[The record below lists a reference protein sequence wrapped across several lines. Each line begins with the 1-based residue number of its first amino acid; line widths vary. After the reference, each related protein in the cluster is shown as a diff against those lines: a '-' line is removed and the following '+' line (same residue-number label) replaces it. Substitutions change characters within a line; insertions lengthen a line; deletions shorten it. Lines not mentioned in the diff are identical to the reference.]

1 MTLSVTNQAYI
12 FLISIAGGLA
22 AGLLFDFFRVLRR
35 VIKTSNIITN
45 IQDIIFWV
53 LVTTM
58 IFAIIFFNNDGEL
71 RWYEFLG
78 TFIGVLLYSLVI
90 SDYFIKTTLA
100 VVQFLMK
107 ISGIIFK
114 PAFAII
120 SRASLNIINKV
131 KAHKKS

>member
-1 MTLSVTNQAYI
+1 VTNQAYI

-100 VVQFLMK
+100 VMQFIIK

-114 PAFAII
+114 PVFAII

-131 KAHKKS
+131 KAYKKS